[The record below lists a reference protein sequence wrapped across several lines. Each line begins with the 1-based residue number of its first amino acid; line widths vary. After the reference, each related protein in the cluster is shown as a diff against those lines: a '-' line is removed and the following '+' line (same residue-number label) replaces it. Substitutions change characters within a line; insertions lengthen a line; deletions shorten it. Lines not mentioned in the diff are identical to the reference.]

1 VPDKTFRMDR
11 RYRVGQALMGPLV
24 RLGVVPHTYRLQ
36 VTGARTGKQRSVLVT
51 LIENGER
58 WLVAPYGPRG
68 WVHNVRAH
76 PAGRLVR
83 GFHAADVRF
92 EEVGP
97 DDAAPVLLRYWRDV
111 SLTRPYFDV
120 GPEPTVA
127 DFRRV
132 APQHPVFRVVG

>member
-1 VPDKTFRMDR
+1 MPEKTFRMDG
-11 RYRVGQALMGPLV
+11 RYRVSQAVMTPLV
-24 RLGVVPHTYRLQ
+24 RLGIVPHTYLLQ
-36 VTGARTGKQRSVLVT
+36 LTGARTGKRRTVLVT
-51 LIENGER
+51 LIENGQR

-76 PAGRLVR
+76 PTGRLVR
-83 GFHAADVRF
+83 GFRAADVRF

-97 DDAAPVLLRYWRDV
+97 DEAAPVLLRYWRDV

-120 GPEPTVA
+120 GGDPTVD

-132 APQHPVFRVVG
+132 AAQHPVFRVLG

>member
-1 VPDKTFRMDR
+1 MDR
-11 RYRVGQALMGPLV
+11 RYRVGQTLMGALV
-24 RLGVVPHTYRLQ
+24 RLGVVPHTYRLR
-36 VTGARTGKQRSVLVT
+36 VTGARTGMQRSVLVT

-83 GFHAADVRF
+83 GFRAADVRF

-97 DDAAPVLLRYWRDV
+97 DVAAPVLLRYWRDV

-120 GPEPTVA
+120 GPEPTVD